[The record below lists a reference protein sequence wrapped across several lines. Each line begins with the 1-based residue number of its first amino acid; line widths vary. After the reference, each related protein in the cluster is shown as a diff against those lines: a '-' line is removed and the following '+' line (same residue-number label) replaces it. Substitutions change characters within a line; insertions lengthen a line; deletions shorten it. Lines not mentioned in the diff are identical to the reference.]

1 MDGCLQNFKKYSSFK
16 SHLARKHR
24 NQSESSTDEDVFMYT
39 SIQFDSQSRE
49 DDDTSV
55 LDSVSHTMIDTSSTP
70 HVDIQVVDDAGPI
83 DVDWSNV
90 ETSTALFL
98 LTLKEQYRATQVC
111 VDFTIEQF
119 QHLIDRI
126 VTDIKVK
133 LTDKLSSGHELD
145 EETLSDIMSVFSHV
159 DPFINLG
166 SQYMQN
172 KYYLEKFGLVVSYH
186 DSAMYIYTN
195 QSWVI
200 SSTA

>member
-1 MDGCLQNFKKYSSFK
+1 M
-16 SHLARKHR
+16 
-24 NQSESSTDEDVFMYT
+24 
-39 SIQFDSQSRE
+39 
-49 DDDTSV
+49 
-55 LDSVSHTMIDTSSTP
+55 
-70 HVDIQVVDDAGPI
+70 
-83 DVDWSNV
+83 NV
-90 ETSTALFL
+90 TIFSCETSTALFL

-133 LTDKLSSGHELD
+133 LTDKLSSDHELD

-200 SSTA
+200 SSTARLLHWNSVPHGVISLSTLM